1 MVSQHELYVNVRFRR
16 SSVFPTLLF
25 LGTDQNGMTVNE
37 NTTADKIS
45 STYRNSWNSSNF
57 PRKFF
62 LRRWFCRCMCINSPI
77 LSGVIL
83 HFINTCSMNIKV
95 WNSFSY
101 HFMKPTEVLRLSAIW
116 KSFLKVSSSP
126 KCHDSWHRYQIL
138 ILTTS
143 QNVSFFSFL

>member
-1 MVSQHELYVNVRFRR
+1 MVSQHELYVHVRFRR

-83 HFINTCSMNIKV
+83 HFIRVSTHAPWTSKFEILFLITSWSQLRCSAYLPSERV
-95 WNSFSY
+95 FS
-101 HFMKPTEVLRLSAIW
+101 K
-116 KSFLKVSSSP
+116 FLLLQSVMTP
-126 KCHDSWHRYQIL
+126 GIDIRY
-138 ILTTS
+138 
-143 QNVSFFSFL
+143 